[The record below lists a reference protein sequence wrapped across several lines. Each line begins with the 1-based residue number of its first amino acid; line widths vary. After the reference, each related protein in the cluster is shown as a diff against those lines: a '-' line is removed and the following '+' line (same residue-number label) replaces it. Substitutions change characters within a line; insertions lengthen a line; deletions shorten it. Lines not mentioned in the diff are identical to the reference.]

1 MYPYVSYQY
10 IFLLQ
15 SPTEDYYSHMPSS
28 PSLDLL
34 DKASI
39 SLTHSPS
46 QLDNSNWIEESL
58 EIGLPSFRPTY
69 MFLVRVLLE
78 VIHEAIMIR
87 LEQLENP
94 IVAPSFLSIRQVRGV
109 FVCRFSR
116 WETEGHMLYDIY
128 IILLRSRYTHF
139 LSGKL

>member
-1 MYPYVSYQY
+1 MRLMYIMY
-10 IFLLQ
+10 FQ
-15 SPTEDYYSHMPSS
+15 SPTGEDYHLPTS

-34 DKASI
+34 DRAT
-39 SLTHSPS
+39 LT
-46 QLDNSNWIEESL
+46 LCDNSWVEESI

-94 IVAPSFLSIRQVRGV
+94 IVEPSFLSIRQVSV
-109 FVCRFSR
+109 NLTVS
-116 WETEGHMLYDIY
+116 I
-128 IILLRSRYTHF
+128 
-139 LSGKL
+139 